1 MLYYISSNAIN
12 DINILEIV
20 NNKGET
26 YVYYYYCEYF
36 TFQSFSTQR
45 SSREKISHG
54 KDLLQIFGKSEITS
68 SVTLQ
73 KVFYKALTLEIT

>member
-1 MLYYISSNAIN
+1 MLYYISSKAIH

-26 YVYYYYCEYF
+26 YTYYCYFEYF

-45 SSREKISHG
+45 NSREKISHG
-54 KDLLQIFGKSEITS
+54 GDLQIFGKSEITS

-73 KVFYKALTLEIT
+73 KVFDKALTLEIT